1 MRHLN
6 YTHLLY
12 FWTVVR
18 EGGVAPAAAALHI
31 TPQTVSGQ
39 IKLLEDQLQGALLER
54 QGRRLVP
61 TDLGRLAYTYAE
73 EIFPKGLELAS
84 VLRGARTQGSRAVAI
99 GVADAVPKLVTFRIL
114 EPLLT
119 GDGHFHVTCHE
130 APLPALMADLAA
142 HRLDLVL
149 ATSAA
154 PTDTPIKA
162 FSHLLG
168 ESEIGFF
175 ATQSLAATLQSDF
188 PRSLND
194 APLLLPTDRSANR
207 RVLEAWFVR
216 HGVTPRIVG
225 ELDDSALVKT
235 FAQHGVGAFA
245 APLAIE
251 DEILRQY
258 GVVSFGRLDEP
269 KAKFYAI
276 STERR
281 IKHPAVAIITEAART
296 ELFSSRNS
304 GGDEDVSSGLTRK
317 ASLNRPGSSKPA
329 RARRAR

>member
-1 MRHLN
+1 
-6 YTHLLY
+6 
-12 FWTVVR
+12 
-18 EGGVAPAAAALHI
+18 
-31 TPQTVSGQ
+31 
-39 IKLLEDQLQGALLER
+39 
-54 QGRRLVP
+54 VP
-61 TDLGRLAYTYAE
+61 TELGRITYAYAE
-73 EIFPKGLELAS
+73 DIFPKGLELAS
-84 VLRGARTQGSRAVAI
+84 VLRGARTRGSRAVAI
-99 GVADAVPKLVTFRIL
+99 GVADAVPKLVTFRVL

-119 GDGHFHVTCHE
+119 GDGRFHVTCHE

-175 ATQSLAATLQSDF
+175 ATKSLAAKLRPGFPQS
-188 PRSLND
+188 LTD

-207 RVLEAWFVR
+207 RVLESWFER
-216 HGVTPRIVG
+216 QGVTPRIVG
-225 ELDDSALVKT
+225 ELDDSALLKT

-251 DEILRQY
+251 AEILRQY
-258 GVVSFGRLDEP
+258 DVVSFGRIAEP
-269 KAKFYAI
+269 KARFYAI

-281 IKHPAVAIITEAART
+281 IKHPAVAIITAAART
-296 ELFSSRNS
+296 ELFSSES
-304 GGDEDVSSGLTRK
+304 DTSVV
-317 ASLNRPGSSKPA
+317 NRPDSSTRP
-329 RARRAR
+329 RARRTR